1 MQKMNAPGD
10 RPMRA
15 VVITGDRFRW
25 PQGVVPYEIDPNLPN
40 QQRIDDGIRH
50 WEQRTGL
57 RFVRRDNTNSG
68 QYPNYVRFEDQ
79 GGCWSFVGMRGGR
92 QVISLGTGC
101 STGNTIHEI
110 GHAIG
115 LWHEQ
120 SREDRDTWIR
130 INWQNIDPNQRHN
143 FDQHITD
150 GDDVGPYDYCSIMHY
165 PRTAF
170 SINGQATIEPLRQG
184 AECMGQRNGLSEG
197 DSTAALQLYP
207 RRGWSSLGGVIT
219 SDITTARNADG
230 RLELFVRGTDNALW
244 HKWQTAPSNGWSGWS
259 SLGGVLTSEPVLNQ
273 NADGRLEVFV
283 RGTDGAVWHI
293 WQTAPSN
300 GWSF

>member
-1 MQKMNAPGD
+1 
-10 RPMRA
+10 
-15 VVITGDRFRW
+15 
-25 PQGVVPYEIDPNLPN
+25 
-40 QQRIDDGIRH
+40 
-50 WEQRTGL
+50 
-57 RFVRRDNTNSG
+57 
-68 QYPNYVRFEDQ
+68 
-79 GGCWSFVGMRGGR
+79 MRGGR